1 VGGPGLAFETW
12 VFRSK
17 PIFEEKPRPQERN
30 LATHA
35 ALFST
40 EDHGLWPTQA
50 DEKQLLFNNHRP
62 GKRRPPLCHLDRSA
76 AQWRDLRFSGSSLE
90 MFFGKVMNPSVRL
103 ATWALSLMLLGVMA
117 GRAQQDDGTGPPDG
131 GNGMGQVF
139 GKGSGVRGTV
149 TASAADRFTI
159 RTDEGETYQVFYSP
173 NTRLMKD
180 RQPIEA
186 ADVHVGDML
195 MAGGLVDAKART
207 VGAVLVIDI
216 DAKEVQQ
223 ARAAFGKTWVMGKVT
238 AIHDLKITIE
248 RAGDK
253 QTQVVAVDENTS
265 FRKRRE
271 DVTLADVKVGDMI
284 SAQGAL
290 HADTFLATNL
300 RIMPPH
306 ASNGVPIQ

>member
-1 VGGPGLAFETW
+1 
-12 VFRSK
+12 
-17 PIFEEKPRPQERN
+17 
-30 LATHA
+30 
-35 ALFST
+35 
-40 EDHGLWPTQA
+40 
-50 DEKQLLFNNHRP
+50 
-62 GKRRPPLCHLDRSA
+62 
-76 AQWRDLRFSGSSLE
+76 
-90 MFFGKVMNPSVRL
+90 MNPLLRL
-103 ATWALSLMLLGVMA
+103 ALWALLLVWLGVPA
-117 GRAQQDDGTGPPDG
+117 SRAQEDNSTGPPDG
-131 GNGMGQVF
+131 GNGLGQVF
-139 GKGSGVRGTV
+139 GKGNGVRGTV
-149 TASAADRFTI
+149 TSSTANRFTI
-159 RTDEGETYQVFYSP
+159 RTDEGDTYQVLYSP
-173 NTRLMKD
+173 NTRLIKD

-207 VGAVLVIDI
+207 VGAVLVVDI

-271 DVTLADVKVGDMI
+271 DVTLADVKVGDTI

-290 HADTFLATNL
+290 HADTFLATTL
-300 RIMPPH
+300 RIMPPR
-306 ASNGVPIQ
+306 AAGQANGVPIQ

>member
-1 VGGPGLAFETW
+1 
-12 VFRSK
+12 
-17 PIFEEKPRPQERN
+17 
-30 LATHA
+30 
-35 ALFST
+35 
-40 EDHGLWPTQA
+40 
-50 DEKQLLFNNHRP
+50 
-62 GKRRPPLCHLDRSA
+62 
-76 AQWRDLRFSGSSLE
+76 
-90 MFFGKVMNPSVRL
+90 MNPSVRL
-103 ATWALSLMLLGVMA
+103 ASWALLVMLLGVPFS
-117 GRAQQDDGTGPPDG
+117 RAQQDDSTGPPDSG
-131 GNGMGQVF
+131 SGMGQVF
-139 GKGSGVRGTV
+139 GKGNGVCGTV
-149 TASAADRFTI
+149 TASAANRFTI
-159 RTDEGETYQVFYSP
+159 RTDEGDTYQVFYSP
-173 NTRLMKD
+173 NTRLIKD

-290 HADTFLATNL
+290 HADAFLASTL
-300 RIMPPH
+300 RIMPPR
-306 ASNGVPIQ
+306 APGQQAGGPGAPIQ